1 MRWLLLAL
9 SGLSFAVG
17 CLFFS
22 VASSAV
28 QEIEALILFVCCAV
42 LLAGAATTEAIER
55 MTQHLT
61 KPPPKAKY
69 PRATPL

>member
-1 MRWLLLAL
+1 MRWLLLGL

-17 CLFFS
+17 CLFFW

-42 LLAGAATTEAIER
+42 LLSGAAVVEAVRALVSAKE
-55 MTQHLT
+55 
-61 KPPPKAKY
+61 KY